1 MQLSKQAYTTELK
14 ELAVKRFN
22 NGQSIG
28 AVVKELGLNDQTL
41 RDWVKAAAQGKLCSA
56 GSKIVTPEEMELPKA
71 AAFHAWLP
79 LASPVPG

>member
-41 RDWVKAAAQGKLCSA
+41 RDWVKACGAR
-56 GSKIVTPEEMELPKA
+56 
-71 AAFHAWLP
+71 
-79 LASPVPG
+79 